1 VNLKRALFPFGMGLA
16 AIAACFYAAP
26 VRAEILGNDLY
37 HFCVDGREGSHERDV
52 CTAFILG
59 VLKGLDYGAMNLT
72 KKPCF
77 ANYVP
82 PTQAELIV
90 KKFMTDHPELLG
102 YDAGMVATMALIKAF
117 GGCQP
122 RATGGKK

>member
-1 VNLKRALFPFGMGLA
+1 MGLV
-16 AIAACFYAAP
+16 AIAATFSAAP

-37 HFCVDGREGSHERDV
+37 RFCVEGREGLRERDV

-59 VLKGLDYGAMNLT
+59 VLRGLDYGAMNLT

-90 KKFMTDHPELLG
+90 KKFVTDHPKWLG
-102 YDAGMVATMALIKAF
+102 YDAGMVNTMALIKAF
-117 GGCQP
+117 GRCQP
-122 RATGGKK
+122 K